1 MAEAAAP
8 MEAAGDSS
16 KRGDEIMRQE
26 TINVIPCALIAM
38 WTTSCAY
45 PVMAQQP
52 AQPTFPSAAEA
63 SQSLF
68 QAVQSNNEQA
78 IANILGGPTELTS
91 SRDAGQD
98 KLDREIFVQKYQEM
112 HRLSREADRS
122 VTLYIGAEN
131 WPFPFPLVS
140 RNGAWHFDTD
150 KGGQEILF
158 RRIGENEVSAIEVCH
173 GLVAAQ
179 RQPQAH
185 DDAGGPIG
193 TLLASATGSKPV
205 HFQGY
210 YFRMLSKSG
219 EGFTAI
225 AYPAEYRSSGV
236 MTFVIDQDDIV
247 REKDLGPNTAKITGA
262 TTDYHADRTWRP
274 ADTQP

>member
-1 MAEAAAP
+1 VNTKSVNVKFATVALLLAGSVQLCMAES
-8 MEAAGDSS
+8 SS
-16 KRGDEIMRQE
+16 KTAPSSQTFASAEEAGR
-26 TINVIPCALIAM
+26 ALA
-38 WTTSCAY
+38 
-45 PVMAQQP
+45 
-52 AQPTFPSAAEA
+52 
-63 SQSLF
+63 
-68 QAVQSNNEQA
+68 QAVQNKDEQA
-78 IANILGGPTELTS
+78 VGRILGAG
-91 SRDAGQD
+91 RDLIGSDDAVEDQ
-98 KLDREIFVQKYQEM
+98 LAREQFAQKYKEM
-112 HRLSREADRS
+112 HRLARQADGS
-122 VTLYIGAEN
+122 AVLYIGAEN
-131 WPFPFPLVS
+131 WPFPIPLVS

-179 RQPQAH
+179 KQPQAH

-193 TLLASATGSKPV
+193 TLLAGATGSKPV

-219 EGFTAI
+219 ERFTAI

-262 TTDYHADRTWRP
+262 MTDYHADRTWRP